1 MSIKMSIKK
10 RLLSIILSFTLVI
23 CMVPTMSIESNAA
36 IGSILKV
43 GFTLCKSVINGTIVT
58 CKNAS
63 YYKGNVGKAV
73 LGQFRNIGADLTGLD
88 IGEDYGD
95 GEGEQQPTQEDI
107 TAAAYEEIKES
118 MQLISNKLDE
128 TNNAIYQLESTVSS
142 GVQQLSSQLS
152 ELYNEINKLSS
163 TVTNAA
169 QLNRYYTYLT
179 EFFAF
184 FNQYYEGISYYDEQ
198 LTYAMR
204 GNRSEA
210 YVKNLFDQFYHLENV
225 EYTGNLHS
233 AVTKLGK
240 YIRGEYVSADGG
252 SVVDVLSQYYIQA
265 YKLVH
270 TGCTDAEARAAAA
283 TAIED
288 MVGYIYYAYCTGV
301 YYEDAVLMYQSSY
314 MERAGVEEYTTD
326 FGTCISVEQVDDR
339 YLSVSEDALH
349 TAGALLGSLLEN
361 YPGKMETTY
370 FLSRYSADVMSTG
383 ITRQLSLD
391 GFSMYQFFGEEIAY
405 LPDVAT
411 GLSDYFSDDLKDSLS
426 GIASY
431 SLEGGDQVEGGPL
444 KLYDGNRLVTGSSY
458 GTVNLLVSVLDQTI
472 ITIPVA
478 SQEARTINGYCV
490 PGEGTEDFPWII
502 DNVIDLLRMR
512 YAPND
517 HFLLVNDITIEN
529 IGSWNSFDF
538 GGVLDGNGYAIS
550 NLHTSSAGLF
560 NTLTGTVRNLTVKN
574 FSVNLN
580 VSVPGN
586 HATAYAGAIAGTV
599 TGNGLIFRCRAM
611 DGSVSA
617 SASSPPVNGFSGYP
631 FAYAGG
637 IAGYVAENAAIR
649 SCAAEDVKLSA
660 SASNGQGVGGI
671 VGTLDGATVSD
682 CFVNVDDPNVTFE
695 SNMVGGIVG
704 SAEGKFTIHD
714 AVIALKSNP
723 FKGNLSGLVLGYSV
737 NGATTEGYKGVEVS
751 GDFRLIDR
759 TEDRDWSAQ
768 SPKYTL
774 SWYGRIQSAA
784 DANKNVFSADC
795 TIGYYELTAYA
806 TENPNYTEG
815 SDEPP
820 FIFVRSYPNTSFL
833 NEFADDYRDYAKE
846 DSNGVRNGDGTLD
859 FKPLTGKVEQLEI
872 KTDYGS
878 GQCFDASG
886 WRPVYSDETGTY
898 SWPAG
903 GFSFSITGQDYD
915 TPLTGDTQVT
925 FTMGG
930 ITKTYDLH
938 ITQRHTWVEMIVTRP
953 SCTEEGESMML
964 CVDCGETKD
973 TKTVPALGHKPVIDP
988 AVSPSCK
995 GDGLSEGSH
1004 CAYCGEVLTEQQIVA
1019 ATDDHGHTIVKGY
1032 PATCTTPGLTDKDWC
1047 EGCGMVHQAAT
1058 VIPAT
1063 GHTMKTYTVLEAT
1076 CTAGGMIQQKCETCG
1091 AYGDFTSVAPLGHD
1105 YATTVIAPTHTEVG
1119 YTVYLCR
1126 TCGDT
1131 WRGDYVAPVGHT
1143 FGAGTVT
1150 KAPTCTAEGEM
1161 TYACSCGNSHSV
1173 SVPRVEH
1180 ELLDTVTDPTCQEM
1194 GFTTH
1199 SCKHCGYQYID
1210 SYTAP
1215 VTHTLQSTVAA
1226 PTCTAF
1232 GFTTHSCEHCGY
1244 QYIDGY
1250 TAPVSHSIRRVVT
1263 APTCT
1268 AFGYTTCSCRNC
1280 SYSYVEAYTA
1290 PTGHSFDH
1298 AGATCTQQVTCT
1310 ACGAVGTDHNAQNHE
1325 GTAQWIQTE
1334 KYHILRYSCC
1344 GLAEVAKEA
1353 HNWHDG
1359 VCADCGY
1366 TCAHTGGTATCS
1378 EQAICTLCGAHYGEF
1393 DPNNHVD
1400 LDHIAKLAATTDA
1413 EGNIEHWHCEECG
1426 KYYSDSGAES
1436 EISLKD
1442 SVTAKLPKDYTD
1454 LIMWFVPILLNTAAI
1469 VILVITLTKRK
1480 KDGTAKA

>member
-1 MSIKMSIKK
+1 MKK
-10 RLLSIILSFTLVI
+10 RIISLLLVLCLICTMLPSLSV
-23 CMVPTMSIESNAA
+23 ESDAA
-36 IGSILKV
+36 IGSILKI
-43 GFTLCKSVINGTIVT
+43 GFKLCKSVVKGTIVT

-73 LGQFRNIGADLTGLD
+73 LGQFKNIGADLTGLD

-95 GEGEQQPTQEDI
+95 GESGEGSGEQPTQDAI
-107 TAAAYEEIKES
+107 TAAAFEEIKES
-118 MQLISNKLDE
+118 MQLISSKLDE

-152 ELYNEINKLSS
+152 ELYNEINKLGS

-198 LTYAMR
+198 LAYAMR

-240 YIRGEYVSADGG
+240 YMRGEYVSADGG

-270 TGCTDAEARAAAA
+270 TGCTDAEARKAAA

-349 TAGALLGSLLEN
+349 TAGAILGSLLSN
-361 YPGKMETTY
+361 YPDGTLTMPY
-370 FLSRYSADVMSTG
+370 FLTKISNTHLDKG
-383 ITRQLSLD
+383 ITRQVSVK
-391 GFSMYQFFGEEIAY
+391 GFTMQNPSSDSEGLFTSDPIAY
-405 LPDVAT
+405 LPDAAT
-411 GLSDYFSDDLKDSLS
+411 ALADYFSDDLKEAFSDITTYKVDTSTDLNA
-426 GIASY
+426 GRKLIIHDGHI
-431 SLEGGDQVEGGPL
+431 LE
-444 KLYDGNRLVTGSSY
+444 TGTMN
-458 GTVNLLVSVLDQTI
+458 GTVNLNVCVLDKPVLS
-472 ITIPVA
+472 IPVNVK
-478 SQEARTINGYCV
+478 EIKRTSTTAAKDAIF
-490 PGEGTEDFPWII
+490 GEGTEDFPYII
-502 DNVIDLLRMR
+502 QNAKDLSVMR
-512 YAPND
+512 EKPSAYYVLAADINLND
-517 HFLLVNDITIEN
+517 A
-529 IGSWNSFDF
+529 SWASFDF
-538 GGVLDGNGYAIS
+538 SGVLDGNGYTIR
-550 NLHTSSAGLF
+550 NMIINGGMGMF
-560 NTLTGTVRNLTVKN
+560 NTLTGNVHDLFLKNVKVTKSES
-574 FSVNLN
+574 SVYGSLVCAGVFAGV
-580 VSVPGN
+580 VSGKGQLYRCVVVDSSV
-586 HATAYAGAIAGTV
+586 YASSV
-599 TGNGLIFRCRAM
+599 STGM
-611 DGSVSA
+611 VQSDGSVVKGYTGAYVGGMAGHVENGGSIYACFVENVHLTA
-617 SASSPPVNGFSGYP
+617 SADDSS
-631 FAYAGG
+631 A
-637 IAGYVAENAAIR
+637 
-649 SCAAEDVKLSA
+649 
-660 SASNGQGVGGI
+660 GGI
-671 VGTLDGATVSD
+671 VGKLNEGTVSD
-682 CFVNVDDPNVTFE
+682 CMVDVIGKTVKIGNSTTAEALAFE
-695 SNMVGGIVG
+695 ARIVGGIVG
-704 SAEGKFTIHD
+704 SADGKYKIHD
-714 AVIALKSNP
+714 AVFCAYKADP
-723 FKGNLSGLVLGYSV
+723 FKGGWANGIILGYTG
-737 NGATTEGYKGVEVS
+737 NDAFAEKFTGVEVS
-751 GDFRLIDR
+751 GKFELANRGQNTFTVGDKPYGMSTDTASKYPDVFTASYETSTSLDISFMEEFYSGMGWSSANMEEYKYGVAL
-759 TEDRDWSAQ
+759 EDRVVCYNNSRGRKGLYIYLHYESGDCFNASDVVVQYEKLLDDYDMYNATMYEISFTGTTYKTPVTKEAKLKY
-768 SPKYTL
+768 SPKEVNPYL
-774 SWYGRIQSAA
+774 DVYFKIA
-784 DANKNVFSADC
+784 DKHVWVDMIA
-795 TIGYYELTAYA
+795 TAP
-806 TENPNYTEG
+806 T
-815 SDEPP
+815 
-820 FIFVRSYPNTSFL
+820 
-833 NEFADDYRDYAKE
+833 
-846 DSNGVRNGDGTLD
+846 
-859 FKPLTGKVEQLEI
+859 
-872 KTDYGS
+872 
-878 GQCFDASG
+878 
-886 WRPVYSDETGTY
+886 
-898 SWPAG
+898 
-903 GFSFSITGQDYD
+903 
-915 TPLTGDTQVT
+915 
-925 FTMGG
+925 
-930 ITKTYDLH
+930 
-938 ITQRHTWVEMIVTRP
+938 
-953 SCTEEGESMML
+953 CTEEGSSVKM

-973 TKTVPALGHKPVIDP
+973 TKTIPALGHKPVIDP

-1004 CAYCGEVLTEQQIVA
+1004 CAYCGEVLTEQQIVP

-1047 EGCGMVHQAAT
+1047 EGCGLVHQAAT

-1131 WRGDYVAPVGHT
+1131 WRGDYVAPIGHS

-1150 KAPTCTAEGEM
+1150 KEPTCTAEGEM

-1180 ELLDTVTDPTCQEM
+1180 EMLDNVTDPTCQEM

-1215 VTHTLQSTVAA
+1215 VNHTLQSTVTA

-1263 APTCT
+1263 APSCT
-1268 AFGYTTCSCRNC
+1268 AFGYTTCACRNC

-1298 AGATCTQQVTCT
+1298 AGATCTQQATCT
-1310 ACGAVGTDHNAQNHE
+1310 ACGAVSTDRNAQNHE

-1334 KYHILRYSCC
+1334 KHHILRYSCC
-1344 GLAEVAKEA
+1344 GVDEIAKEA

-1366 TCAHTGGTATCS
+1366 ACAHTGGTATCS
-1378 EQAICTLCGAHYGEF
+1378 EQALCAICGQHYGQT
-1393 DPNNHVD
+1393 DPANHAV
-1400 LDHIAKLAATTDA
+1400 LDHIAERDATEDA
-1413 EGNIEHWHCEECG
+1413 EGNVEHWICEGCG
-1426 KYYSDSGAES
+1426 KFFADRQAVN
-1436 EISLKD
+1436 EISAEQ
-1442 SVTAKLPKDYTD
+1442 SVTARLARDYSE
-1454 LIMWFVPILLNTAAI
+1454 LILWLVLLLMNTATI
-1469 VILVITLTKRK
+1469 VILVVVLTSRK
-1480 KDGTAKA
+1480 KATQKA